1 MYYRMTRLHWDEE
14 RFDDLI
20 EWASTVRE
28 RIDGIDGLVFADL
41 VRTGEGQGMVMAGYE
56 SEDDF
61 KLAAENV
68 LGIIE
73 EMSEFL
79 TDTPHGHA
87 GNVVLSWKGSS

>member
-20 EWASTVRE
+20 EWAATVRE
-28 RIDGIDGLVFADL
+28 RVEKIEGLLFADL
-41 VRTGEGQGMVMAGYE
+41 VRTGAGQGMVMAGYRR
-56 SEDDF
+56 EDDF
-61 KLAAENV
+61 EAASATV

-79 TDTPHGHA
+79 SDTPHGHA
-87 GNVVLSWKGSS
+87 GNVVLSWKGAG